1 MASDLILAIDCGTQS
16 LKAMVFDLQ
25 GQIQA
30 KAQVGYAPYHS
41 PHPGWAEQ
49 DPEDFW
55 QALCR
60 ACQTLW
66 SQQGVAKDA
75 IAAVALT
82 TQRAT
87 VINVD
92 PDGRPL
98 RPAILWLDQRRA
110 RGLPPL
116 GGWWGAIFRVLG
128 QRTTIDY
135 FRSQADANWIATHEP
150 EIWAHTHKFLLVSG
164 FLTRRLTGRFV
175 DSVGAQVGYVPF
187 NYKKLAWASPWYWHW
202 RCLPLTIEQMP
213 DLVPPGQILGRITP
227 DAAEQTGIPEGM
239 PLVAAAADKACEVLG
254 AGAMDPDVG
263 CISYGT
269 AATINVT
276 QSRYVEPVAMLPAYP
291 AAVPRHHTMEVQVH
305 RGYWMVKWFK
315 EEFAPLEQARAA
327 RQGIAPETL
336 FESFLETTPPGA
348 KGLILQPFWSPGF
361 KWPGLEA
368 KGAVIGFGDVHTR
381 AHLYRAILEGVAY
394 ALRQGKE
401 GIERR
406 SGAAIRSLRVSGGGS
421 QSHLAVQLTA
431 DIFGLPVIKP
441 HTYETS
447 ALGAAIDAAVGV
459 GFYDGF
465 PSAVSAMVHSGRQ
478 YEPDPQSHRIYDA
491 LYRQVYKKMY
501 RRLKPLYEHI
511 RTITGYPE

>member
-1 MASDLILAIDCGTQS
+1 MASDQILAIDCGTQS

-25 GQIQA
+25 GHIQA
-30 KAQVGYAPYHS
+30 KAQVGFAPYHS
-41 PHPGWAEQ
+41 PYPGWAEQ
-49 DPEDFW
+49 DPEGFW
-55 QALCR
+55 QALCQ
-60 ACQTLW
+60 ACQALW
-66 SQQGVAKDA
+66 SKHDVDKAA
-75 IAAVALT
+75 IAGIALT

-87 VINVD
+87 VVNVD
-92 PDGRPL
+92 ADGRPL
-98 RPAILWLDQRRA
+98 RPAILWLDQRRTC
-110 RGLPPL
+110 GLPPL
-116 GGWWGAIFRVLG
+116 GGLWGILFRVLG
-128 QRTTIDY
+128 QSATIDY
-135 FRSQADANWIATHEP
+135 FRSQAGANWIATHQP
-150 EIWAHTHKFLLVSG
+150 EVWSRTHKFLLVSG
-164 FLTRRLTGRFV
+164 FLTHRMTGRFV
-175 DSVGAQVGYVPF
+175 DSVGAQVGYIPF
-187 NYKKLAWASPWYWHW
+187 NYKRLTWASPWYWHW
-202 RCLPLTIEQMP
+202 RCLPLKLEQMP
-213 DLVPPGQILGRITP
+213 DLVHPGHVLGRITP
-227 DAAEQTGIPEGM
+227 AAAAQTGIPAGL

-254 AGAMDPDVG
+254 SGALAADIG

-276 QSRYVEPVAMLPAYP
+276 QARYVEPVAMLPAYP
-291 AAVPRHHTMEVQVH
+291 AAVRGHHTMEVQVH

-315 EEFAPLEQARAA
+315 EEFAPLEQARAQ

-336 FESFLETTPPGA
+336 FESFLEKTSPGS

-368 KGAVIGFGDVHTR
+368 KGAVIGFGDLHTR
-381 AHLYRAILEGVAY
+381 AYLYRAILEGVAY

-406 SGAAIRSLRVSGGGS
+406 SRTPIRSLRVSGGGS

-447 ALGAAIDAAVGV
+447 ALGAAIDAAVGL
-459 GFYDGF
+459 GFYEGF
-465 PSAVSAMVHSGRQ
+465 PSAVRAMTHSGER

-501 RRLKPLYEHI
+501 RRLKPLYEDI
-511 RTITGYPE
+511 RAITGYPE